1 MTNDNLTINNHVL
14 GNNHIDEYEL
24 IDGYAVVDTNFTIVT
39 ANEPM
44 YMFLGMSMHYSIMDT
59 IHQVDLDDFVD
70 VANSLR
76 PGIKKSMC
84 IRMRRIDNSYRW
96 VLVDIEKKLLPGTD
110 SSEYLEL
117 HISDVLVIRELNK
130 KLQQHITGF
139 NQTDEN
145 ADSLVTL
152 SEADMH
158 DFFSRSIKEDNNCQL
173 SFIYLEVDNI
183 EQFKAQHT
191 EEEINRISQVIEEV
205 ILKAID
211 KRGILVRVD
220 AFKYTIAVK
229 NINTE
234 VKLRAFLE
242 HIRTMISW
250 NCKFI
255 DPAYNISF
263 SIGIGR
269 YPENGTDIGLITL
282 KIKRAIELA
291 RSKGGNRYI
300 IYKEFLH
307 GEIED
312 YQK

>member
-1 MTNDNLTINNHVL
+1 
-14 GNNHIDEYEL
+14 
-24 IDGYAVVDTNFTIVT
+24 
-39 ANEPM
+39 M
-44 YMFLGMSMHYSIMDT
+44 YLFLGMSKHYSIMDA
-59 IHQVDLDDFVD
+59 IHQVDIDDFID

-96 VLVDIEKKLLPGTD
+96 VIVDIEKKVIPNTD

-130 KLQQHITGF
+130 KLQQQIKAFKNETA
-139 NQTDEN
+139 EN
-145 ADSLVTL
+145 RNLLIMQPEPA
-152 SEADMH
+152 
-158 DFFSRSIKEDNNCQL
+158 IKEFCIKNIESDNNCQL
-173 SFIYLEVDNI
+173 SLIYLEVDNI
-183 EQFKAQHT
+183 EQFKATHT
-191 EEEINRISQVIEEV
+191 DDECHKITYVIEDT

-211 KRGILVRVD
+211 DRGVLGRLND
-220 AFKYTIAVK
+220 FKYTIAIK
-229 NINTE
+229 NINKE

-242 HIRTMISW
+242 HIRTQISW
-250 NCKFI
+250 HCKFI
-255 DPAYNISF
+255 DPSYNIKF

-269 YPENGTDIGLITL
+269 YPDNGKDLDLIKK
-282 KIKRAIELA
+282 KIQKAISMA

-312 YQK
+312 SDK

>member
-1 MTNDNLTINNHVL
+1 MISDNHNAYNNY
-14 GNNHIDEYEL
+14 NNYIDEYEL
-24 IDGYAVVDTNFTIVT
+24 TNGYAVVDRNFSIVT

-44 YMFLGMSMHYSIMDT
+44 YLFLGMSKHYSIMDA
-59 IHQVDLDDFVD
+59 IHQVDIDDFID

-76 PGIKKSMC
+76 PEIKKSMC

-96 VLVDIEKKLLPGTD
+96 VIVDIEKKVIPNTD

-130 KLQQHITGF
+130 KLQQQIKAFKNETA
-139 NQTDEN
+139 EN
-145 ADSLVTL
+145 RNLLIMQPEPA
-152 SEADMH
+152 
-158 DFFSRSIKEDNNCQL
+158 IIED
-173 SFIYLEVDNI
+173 
-183 EQFKAQHT
+183 T
-191 EEEINRISQVIEEV
+191 

-211 KRGILVRVD
+211 DRGVLGRLND
-220 AFKYTIAVK
+220 FKYIIAIK
-229 NINTE
+229 NINKE

-242 HIRTMISW
+242 HIRTQISW
-250 NCKFI
+250 HCKFI
-255 DPAYNISF
+255 DSSYNIEF

-269 YPENGTDIGLITL
+269 YPDNGKDLDLIKK
-282 KIKRAIELA
+282 KIQKAINMA

-312 YQK
+312 SDNNYIFMYNSYKFSVLA

>member
-1 MTNDNLTINNHVL
+1 MNSDSHIM

-24 IDGYAVVDTNFTIVT
+24 VNGYAVVDNNFTIVT

-44 YMFLGMSMHYSIMDT
+44 YMFLGMSMHYSIMDS

-96 VLVDIEKKLLPGTD
+96 VLVDIEKKVIPNTD

-130 KLQQHITGF
+130 KLQQQIKTF
-139 NQTDEN
+139 KNQADEN
-145 ADSLVTL
+145 KNVLITQP
-152 SEADMH
+152 EAAIK
-158 DFFSRSIKEDNNCQL
+158 DFCLKSVDADNNCQL
-173 SFIYLEVDNI
+173 SLIYLEVDNI
-183 EQFKAQHT
+183 KKFKSEHT
-191 EEEINRISQVIEEV
+191 EDEFHRVTYVIEDI

-211 KRGILVRVD
+211 GRGMLGRLD
-220 AFKYTIAVK
+220 DFKYTIVVK
-229 NINTE
+229 NINNE

-250 NCKFI
+250 HCKFI
-255 DPAYNISF
+255 DPTYNISF

-269 YPENGTDIGLITL
+269 YPDNGKDLDLIKE
-282 KIKRAIELA
+282 KICRAIDIA

-312 YQK
+312 YKK

>member
-1 MTNDNLTINNHVL
+1 MNSDSHIM

-24 IDGYAVVDTNFTIVT
+24 VNGYAVVDNNFTIVT

-96 VLVDIEKKLLPGTD
+96 VLVDIEKKIIPNTD

-130 KLQQHITGF
+130 KLQQQINAF
-139 NQTDEN
+139 KNQTDEN
-145 ADSLVTL
+145 KNASITQPEPAIKDYCNKSI
-152 SEADMH
+152 EA
-158 DFFSRSIKEDNNCQL
+158 DNNCQL
-173 SFIYLEVDNI
+173 ALIYLEVDNI
-183 EQFKAQHT
+183 EKFKSEHT
-191 EEEINRISQVIEEV
+191 EEEFHRVTYVIEDI

-211 KRGILVRVD
+211 GRGMLGRLD
-220 AFKYTIAVK
+220 DFKYTIVVK
-229 NINTE
+229 NINNE

-250 NCKFI
+250 HCKFI

-269 YPENGTDIGLITL
+269 YPDNGKDLDLIKE
-282 KIKRAIELA
+282 KIRRAINIA

-312 YQK
+312 YKK

>member
-1 MTNDNLTINNHVL
+1 MNSDSHIM

-24 IDGYAVVDTNFTIVT
+24 VNGYAVVDNNFTIVT

-96 VLVDIEKKLLPGTD
+96 VLVDIEKKVIPNTD

-117 HISDVLVIRELNK
+117 HISDVLVIRDLNK
-130 KLQQHITGF
+130 KLQQQINAFNNEHNENKNELITQQEPAIKDF
-139 NQTDEN
+139 CVKNIK
-145 ADSLVTL
+145 ADSNCEL
-152 SEADMH
+152 S
-158 DFFSRSIKEDNNCQL
+158 L
-173 SFIYLEVDNI
+173 IYLEVDNI
-183 EQFKAQHT
+183 EQFKAAHT
-191 EEEINRISQVIEEV
+191 EDEFHRVTYVIEDI

-211 KRGILVRVD
+211 GRGVLGRLD
-220 AFKYTIAVK
+220 DFKYTIAIK
-229 NINTE
+229 NINNE

-250 NCKFI
+250 HCKFI

-269 YPENGTDIGLITL
+269 YPDNGKDLDLIKE
-282 KIKRAIELA
+282 KIRRAINIA

-312 YQK
+312 YKK

>member
-1 MTNDNLTINNHVL
+1 MISDNHNAYNNY
-14 GNNHIDEYEL
+14 NNYIDEYEL
-24 IDGYAVVDTNFTIVT
+24 TNGYAVVDRNFSIVT

-44 YMFLGMSMHYSIMDT
+44 YLFLGMSKHYSIMDA
-59 IHQVDLDDFVD
+59 IHQVDIDDFID

-76 PGIKKSMC
+76 PEIKKSMC

-96 VLVDIEKKLLPGTD
+96 VIVDIEKKVIPNTD

-130 KLQQHITGF
+130 KLQQQIKAFKNETA
-139 NQTDEN
+139 EN
-145 ADSLVTL
+145 RNLLIMKPEPA
-152 SEADMH
+152 
-158 DFFSRSIKEDNNCQL
+158 I
-173 SFIYLEVDNI
+173 I
-183 EQFKAQHT
+183 EQFKATHT
-191 EEEINRISQVIEEV
+191 DDECHRITYVIEDT

-211 KRGILVRVD
+211 DRGVLGCLND
-220 AFKYTIAVK
+220 FKYIIAIK
-229 NINTE
+229 NINKE

-242 HIRTMISW
+242 HIRTQISW
-250 NCKFI
+250 HCKFI
-255 DPAYNISF
+255 DSSYNIEF

-269 YPENGTDIGLITL
+269 YPDNGKDLDLIKK
-282 KIKRAIELA
+282 KIQKAINMA

-312 YQK
+312 SDK

>member
-1 MTNDNLTINNHVL
+1 MISDNHNAYNNY
-14 GNNHIDEYEL
+14 NNYIDEYEL
-24 IDGYAVVDTNFTIVT
+24 TNGYAVVDRNFSIVT

-44 YMFLGMSMHYSIMDT
+44 YLFLGMSKHYSIMDA

-96 VLVDIEKKLLPGTD
+96 VIVDIEKKVIPNTD

-117 HISDVLVIRELNK
+117 HISDVFCLKNI
-130 KLQQHITGF
+130 
-139 NQTDEN
+139 
-145 ADSLVTL
+145 
-152 SEADMH
+152 EA
-158 DFFSRSIKEDNNCQL
+158 DNNCEL
-173 SFIYLEVDNI
+173 SLIYLEVDNF
-183 EQFKAQHT
+183 EQFKATHT
-191 EEEINRISQVIEEV
+191 DDEFHRITYVIEDT

-211 KRGILVRVD
+211 GRGLLGRLD
-220 AFKYTIAVK
+220 DFKYIIAIK
-229 NINTE
+229 NINNE

-242 HIRTMISW
+242 HIRTQISW
-250 NCKFI
+250 HCKFI
-255 DPAYNISF
+255 DSSYNIEF

-269 YPENGTDIGLITL
+269 YPDNGKDLDLIKK
-282 KIKRAIELA
+282 KIQKAINMA

-312 YQK
+312 SDK

>member
-1 MTNDNLTINNHVL
+1 MNHDSHIM

-24 IDGYAVVDTNFTIVT
+24 VNGYAVVDNNFTIVT

-96 VLVDIEKKLLPGTD
+96 VIVDIEKKVIPNTD

-130 KLQQHITGF
+130 KLQHQIKAF
-139 NQTDEN
+139 KNENDEN
-145 ADSLVTL
+145 KNSLITQPEPAIKEFCIKNIEADSNCEL
-152 SEADMH
+152 S
-158 DFFSRSIKEDNNCQL
+158 L
-173 SFIYLEVDNI
+173 IYLEVDNL
-183 EQFKAQHT
+183 EQFKATHT
-191 EEEINRISQVIEEV
+191 DDEFHRITYVIEDT

-211 KRGILVRVD
+211 DRGLLGRLD
-220 AFKYTIAVK
+220 DFKYTIAIK
-229 NINTE
+229 NINNE

-242 HIRTMISW
+242 HIRTQIS
-250 NCKFI
+250 C
-255 DPAYNISF
+255 
-263 SIGIGR
+263 
-269 YPENGTDIGLITL
+269 
-282 KIKRAIELA
+282 
-291 RSKGGNRYI
+291 
-300 IYKEFLH
+300 
-307 GEIED
+307 
-312 YQK
+312 Q

>member
-1 MTNDNLTINNHVL
+1 MISDNHNAYNNY
-14 GNNHIDEYEL
+14 NNYIDEYEL
-24 IDGYAVVDTNFTIVT
+24 TNGYAVVDRNFSIVT

-44 YMFLGMSMHYSIMDT
+44 YLFLGMSKHYSIMDA
-59 IHQVDLDDFVD
+59 IHQVDIDDFID

-76 PGIKKSMC
+76 PEIKKSMC

-96 VLVDIEKKLLPGTD
+96 VIVDIEKKVIPNTD

-130 KLQQHITGF
+130 KLQQQIKAFKNETAENRNLLIT
-139 NQTDEN
+139 QPEP
-145 ADSLVTL
+145 A
-152 SEADMH
+152 
-158 DFFSRSIKEDNNCQL
+158 IKEFCLKNIEADNNCEL
-173 SFIYLEVDNI
+173 SLIYLEVDNF
-183 EQFKAQHT
+183 EQFKATHT
-191 EEEINRISQVIEEV
+191 DDEFHRITYVIEDT

-211 KRGILVRVD
+211 GRGLLGRLD
-220 AFKYTIAVK
+220 DFKYIIAIK
-229 NINTE
+229 NINNE

-242 HIRTMISW
+242 HIRTQISW
-250 NCKFI
+250 HCKFI
-255 DPAYNISF
+255 DSSYNIEF

-269 YPENGTDIGLITL
+269 YPNNGKDLDLIKK
-282 KIKRAIELA
+282 KIQKAINIA

-312 YQK
+312 SDK

>member
-1 MTNDNLTINNHVL
+1 MTNDNLTINNHGL

-96 VLVDIEKKLLPGTD
+96 VLVDIKKKLLPGTD

-117 HISDVLVIRELNK
+117 QISDVLVIRELNK

-139 NQTDEN
+139 NRTDEN

-152 SEADMH
+152 SETDMH

-183 EQFKAQHT
+183 GQFKAQHT

-229 NINTE
+229 NVNTE

-269 YPENGTDIGLITL
+269 YPENGTDIRLITL

-300 IYKEFLH
+300 IYKEFIH
-307 GEIED
+307 GEI
-312 YQK
+312 